1 MWKKIIAAV
10 GCGVLLWS
18 GTPAMAAEPQ
28 DAMSVY
34 KEAYMANFNDERAVS
49 TNLDLL
55 GPDYHWELNAK
66 GKVLRDSTMYWQ
78 GSMRWDIKAKKMN
91 LTSREDIPFYLEN
104 RNGLLNLY
112 AQRAGKW
119 VKLSVP
125 GIPAELANV
134 WQNGAANFMDDSLQA
149 VKNVSLVNETDT
161 QQSLQIVIDA
171 GKMMQVSE
179 KYLDDGTLKLSDKEK
194 KEHQAMLDTLT
205 KALQGTDLTVDWVVN
220 KADHKTISINTDLT
234 PLLRAYAKNVI
245 NDKAAGKIKLSNDER
260 EMMESLLSFSE
271 LKFHMTY
278 SGVNQNEKFTIPDDV
293 RKSAVEILNMT
304 NSQKGVSEAAQH
316 NKK

>member
-1 MWKKIIAAV
+1 MWKKIIAAI
-10 GCGVLLWS
+10 GCGVMLWS
-18 GTPAMAAEPQ
+18 GSPAMAAEPQ

-104 RNGLLNLY
+104 VTGLLILY
-112 AQRAGKW
+112 AQRAGQW

-125 GIPAELANV
+125 GIPVELANV

-149 VKNVSLVNETDT
+149 VKNVSLANETDT

-179 KYLDDGTLKLSDKEK
+179 KYLDDGTLKLSEKEK
-194 KEHQAMLDTLT
+194 QEQKAMLDTLT

-220 KADHKTISINTDLT
+220 KADHKTIAINTDLT

-245 NDKAAGKIKLSNDER
+245 NDKTAGKIKLSNDER

-271 LKFHMTY
+271 LKFYMTY

-293 RKSAVEILNMT
+293 RKSAVEIFNMT
-304 NSQKGVSEAAQH
+304 NSQKGVSEAAGTG
-316 NKK
+316 KK

>member
-1 MWKKIIAAV
+1 MWKKIIAAI
-10 GCGVLLWS
+10 GCGVMLWS
-18 GTPAMAAEPQ
+18 GSPAMAAEPQ
-28 DAMSVY
+28 DAMSAY

-49 TNLDLL
+49 TNLDLS
-55 GPDYHWELNAK
+55 GPDYHWELKAK
-66 GKVLRDSTMYWQ
+66 GKVLRDCTMHWQ
-78 GSMRWDIKAKKMN
+78 GSMSWDIKAKKTN

-104 RNGLLNLY
+104 VNGLLNLY

-125 GIPAELANV
+125 GIPVEVANV
-134 WQNGAANFMDDSLQA
+134 WQNGAVNFMDDSLQA

-161 QQSLQIVIDA
+161 QQGLRIVMDA
-171 GKMMQVSE
+171 GKMMQASE
-179 KYLDDGTLKLSDKEK
+179 KYWDDGTLKLSEKEK
-194 KEHQAMLDTLT
+194 KEHQAMMDTMT

-220 KADHKTISINTDLT
+220 KADHKTISVNTDLT
-234 PLLRAYAKNVI
+234 PLIRAYAKNVI

-271 LKFHMTY
+271 LKFYMTY

-304 NSQKGVSEAAQH
+304 KSQKGVSKAAE
-316 NKK
+316 N